1 MIQLL
6 QDILSIPSP
15 TFHEQE
21 LTAFLKKFA
30 QENLPEPQIT
40 EFADCLIIK
49 LNEENTELPHITLVG
64 HSDVVPQWFK
74 PHIEGD
80 LLYGAGVSDMLS
92 AEAAF
97 FHVLSQDHETILKR
111 CRISIVIYSRE
122 EGTTVEENGL
132 YDLINKFPDFF
143 KSIDL
148 AIVGEPTDN
157 TIQIGCCG
165 SLHARVVS
173 TGLACHS
180 ARPWN
185 GENAFYKALP
195 FIQAMAELE
204 PVKHEVFGCDFFDVL
219 QITEEN
225 CTPGRTSIPGRWEA
239 NVNFRYAPIRSAE
252 DAEQHVLDFVNNLNV
267 DGLEINIKDNA
278 PSGSVN
284 GTPLFARATELLGF
298 PVQAKQ
304 AWTDVA
310 QLSALNVPCFNFGPG
325 LTAQAHKDNEY
336 AKIPLIE
343 AYAQSLKDM
352 LCNI

>member
-1 MIQLL
+1 MVKLL
-6 QDILSIPSP
+6 TEMLSIPSP

-21 LTAFLKKFA
+21 LTAFIKKFA
-30 QENLPEPQIT
+30 QDNFPTPEIR
-40 EFADCLIIK
+40 EFKDCLIIELGK
-49 LNEENTELPHITLVG
+49 ENTHLPHITMVG

-80 LLYGAGVSDMLS
+80 KLYGAGGSDMLA

-97 FHVLSQDHETILKR
+97 FRITADNHQEILKR
-111 CRISIVIYSRE
+111 ARISIVIYSRE
-122 EGTTVEENGL
+122 EGTKMEDNGL
-132 YDLINKFPDFF
+132 YDLIGEYPDFF

-173 TGLACHS
+173 TGMACHS

-195 FIQAMAELE
+195 FITAMAKLE

-219 QITEEN
+219 SITEEN

-239 NVNFRYAPIRSAE
+239 NVNFRYAPVRTPE
-252 DAEQHVLDFVNNLNV
+252 EAEQYVLDFVNDLKV
-267 DGLEINIKDNA
+267 DGLEVSIKDNS
-278 PSGSVN
+278 PSGTVHE
-284 GTPLFARATELLGF
+284 TELFAKACKLLNF

-310 QLSALNVPCFNFGPG
+310 QLSAMGVPCFNFGPG

-336 AKIPLIE
+336 CLISLIE
-343 AYAQSLKDM
+343 EYGKSLKN
-352 LCNI
+352 LLVNI

>member
-6 QDILSIPSP
+6 KDMLSIPSP

-21 LTAFLKKFA
+21 LTAFIKKYA
-30 QENLPEPQIT
+30 EDNLPSPNIT

-49 LNEENTELPHITLVG
+49 LNETASELPHITLVG
-64 HSDVVPQWFK
+64 HSDVVPQWFA
-74 PHIEGD
+74 PRIEGE
-80 LLYGAGVSDMLS
+80 LLYGAGVSDMLA

-97 FHVLSQDHETILKR
+97 FHVLAKHHEEILKR

-132 YDLINKFPDFF
+132 YDLINQFPEFF

-148 AIVGEPTDN
+148 AVVGEPTDN

-195 FIQAMAELE
+195 FIQAMADLE
-204 PVKHEVFGCDFFDVL
+204 PVKHEVFNCDFFDVL
-219 QITEEN
+219 QITEES

-239 NVNFRYAPIRSAE
+239 NVNFRYAPVRSAE
-252 DAEQHVLDFVNNLNV
+252 AAEQYVLDFVNDLKV

-284 GTPLFARATELLGF
+284 ATPLFARATELLGF

-310 QLSALNVPCFNFGPG
+310 QLSAMDIPCFNFGPG

-336 AKIPLIE
+336 AEIPLIE
-343 AYAQSLKDM
+343 AYAVSLKNM